1 MHPKELRI
9 EDFTYHLPDERIAK
23 YPLAE
28 RDASK
33 LLTYIDG
40 VIGEDIYR
48 NISTHIPAGA
58 LMVFNQT
65 KVVHARLLFK
75 KPSGSVIEILCLAP
89 HSQYADVQT
98 AMSEKSCVLWE
109 C

>member
-1 MHPKELRI
+1 MHPQDLRI
-9 EDFTYHLPDERIAK
+9 EDFTYQLPDERIAK

-33 LLTYIDG
+33 LLVYKEGLITEG
-40 VIGEDIYR
+40 IYR
-48 NISTHIPAGA
+48 NISAHIPSNT

-75 KPSGSVIEILCLAP
+75 KPSGGVIEVFCLSPADE
-89 HSQYADVQT
+89 QADVQT
-98 AMSEKSCVLWE
+98 AMQQQGSVL
-109 C
+109 